1 MIFVYWNVKSF
12 LSWLLVRGL
21 EKFVGFVSGKWNV
34 YIFFLETMFQ
44 IRIGL
49 SGQISILTLGL
60 FSNSKRRS
68 RVGRLDARF
77 DSPLGRP
84 LGCPFTF
91 IRDRSDLRP
100 YTRLFAGSAYRTE
113 KKNLYMHVC
122 TVPWHFKVHSSL
134 YIKVWII
141 LTYPPSDNKIYILNN
156 TYLLK
161 YIKKKI
167 YFLYYKITH
176 CLIIFWLYDI

>member
-1 MIFVYWNVKSF
+1 MALVGKLEKSF
-12 LSWLLVRGL
+12 GST
-21 EKFVGFVSGKWNV
+21 SGKWNV
-34 YIFFLETMFQ
+34 HVLIFETMFP

-60 FSNSKRRS
+60 FSNRRS
-68 RVGRLDARF
+68 RVGGLDARF

-100 YTRLFAGSAYRTE
+100 YERLFAGSACGTE

-134 YIKVWII
+134 YIEV
-141 LTYPPSDNKIYILNN
+141 LTNN
-156 TYLLK
+156 NLLSA
-161 YIKKKI
+161 IE
-167 YFLYYKITH
+167 
-176 CLIIFWLYDI
+176 